1 MDVNTCVR
9 TQKTEQSATA
19 YQGITRKTRHAQ
31 VIFRVNTSVGVV
43 TFKEQVRFMTYTV

>member
-9 TQKTEQSATA
+9 TQKTEQSAIA

-31 VIFRVNTSVGVV
+31 VLFRVNTSVDVV
-43 TFKEQVRFMTYTV
+43 KFKEQVPL